1 VETALVLTLDDADP
15 FDDIR
20 RDFAV
25 GQFTRGIPFHITLLF
40 PFAPREQ
47 LTEALLA
54 DVRSFFVERQTFEFT
69 LEHIETFPPAV
80 VYAAPEPAR
89 PLREC
94 TDAIHARF
102 PDWPPYEGAFAE
114 VIPHATLAEDVD
126 AIRVLPEIERR
137 LADHL
142 PRHYAIDHATLLE
155 EFAPDRW
162 HERERFRLGG

>member
-1 VETALVLTLDDADP
+1 VETALVLTLDDSDP

-20 RDFAV
+20 REFAV
-25 GQFTRGIPFHITLLF
+25 GQFTRGIPFHITLLY
-40 PFAPREQ
+40 PFAPREE
-47 LTEALLA
+47 LTRSLLA
-54 DVRSFFVERQTFEFT
+54 QVRSLFAEQRPFEFT
-69 LEHIETFPPAV
+69 LERIETFPPAV

-94 TDAIHARF
+94 TDVIHARF

-126 AIRVLPEIERR
+126 AAQVRLEIERR

-142 PRHYAIDHATLLE
+142 PRRYSIDHATLLE
-155 EFAPDRW
+155 EFEPDRW
-162 HERERFRLGG
+162 RERGWFPLAG

>member
-15 FDDIR
+15 FDGIR

-25 GQFTRGIPFHITLLF
+25 EQVARGIPFHITLLY

-47 LTEALLA
+47 LTERLLA
-54 DVRSFFVERQTFEFT
+54 EVRSFFAMQEPFEFT
-69 LEHIETFPPAV
+69 LERIETFPPAV

-89 PLREC
+89 PLRKC

-126 AIRVLPEIERR
+126 VARVRPEIERR
-137 LADHL
+137 LDGEL
-142 PRHYAIDHATLLE
+142 PRSYSIATARLLE
-155 EFAPDRW
+155 EFEPVRW
-162 HERERFRLGG
+162 RERDRFPLGG